1 MKETEVYRLGGFV
14 VAVEENERGEKSLV
28 MRSVAKGWRIV
39 FDERHGLYA
48 YWVNVVEMAR
58 ERKHVRMA
66 LEATVSMLYLLS
78 NLGVHD
84 VTATNALVEV
94 VDGIQNRIAEALKQV
109 TTDKQRAE
117 EAADDEAWMRSSEML
132 DEMQEE
138 AEKAEGQ
145 PMTADENTEKHD

>member
-1 MKETEVYRLGGFV
+1 MGGFM

-28 MRSVAKGWRIV
+28 MRTVAKDWCVV

-66 LEATVSMLYLLS
+66 LEATVSMLYQLS

-138 AEKAEGQ
+138 AEKADGQ
-145 PMTADENTEKHD
+145 PMTAAENTEKHD